1 MTQNEQFEIQTQQ
14 PSQSQTPEN
23 KKEQIN
29 LASEK
34 IKDAISLLLIM
45 ETDLSVHHQSDDT
58 YLRTVQIIQKILK
71 SANSTLE
78 S

>member
-1 MTQNEQFEIQTQQ
+1 MTQNQQSVTIQTQ
-14 PSQSQTPEN
+14 EI
-23 KKEQIN
+23 KKEQID

-58 YLRTVQIIQKILK
+58 YLRTVQTIVKILK
-71 SANSTLE
+71 SADSALNY
-78 S
+78 

>member
-1 MTQNEQFEIQTQQ
+1 MTQNEQSVTI
-14 PSQSQTPEN
+14 QTPEI
-23 KKEQIN
+23 KKEQID

-71 SANSTLE
+71 SADSVLE

>member
-1 MTQNEQFEIQTQQ
+1 MTQNQQSVTIQTQ
-14 PSQSQTPEN
+14 EI
-23 KKEQIN
+23 KKEQID

-58 YLRTVQIIQKILK
+58 YLRVVQTIVKILK
-71 SANSTLE
+71 SADSALNS
-78 S
+78 

>member
-1 MTQNEQFEIQTQQ
+1 MNPNEQTTEI
-14 PSQSQTPEN
+14 
-23 KKEQIN
+23 KKEQID

-45 ETDLSVHHQSDDT
+45 ETDLSVHHPSDDT

-71 SANSTLE
+71 SADANLSC
-78 S
+78 